1 MSFVRINERLFLRA
15 MGVKRCSECG
25 AELRL
30 GPARCPLCGAEPR
43 TTAEPQGPGKVENVD
58 HYQSDVRKLRDQL
71 KRLREE
77 DAEAV

>member
-1 MSFVRINERLFLRA
+1 MPFVRIDERLFVRA
-15 MGVKRCSECG
+15 MAVKRCSECG

-30 GPARCPLCGAEPR
+30 GPARCPLCGTDPETNPG
-43 TTAEPQGPGKVENVD
+43 PQGAKVENVD
-58 HYQSDVRKLRDQL
+58 DYQSDVRKLREQL

>member
-1 MSFVRINERLFLRA
+1 MSLVRINERLLLRA
-15 MGVKRCSECG
+15 MGVERCSECG

-30 GPARCPLCGAEPR
+30 GPARCPLCGAEPK
-43 TTAEPQGPGKVENVD
+43 AKPQPQGPAKVENVD